1 MNVIILILIVFLY
14 SLKPQKEVTKERKVT
29 VYDNASEMY
38 NEYLQTYFVQYMALS
53 ENKKSKFGNKYS
65 PVNLFVVDAYNY
77 DEWFKNE
84 KLTDTTKKVI
94 KKNLTC
100 HG

>member
-14 SLKPQKEVTKERKVT
+14 SLKPQKEVTKVT

-38 NEYLQTYFVQYMALS
+38 NEYLPTYFVQCMALS
-53 ENKKSKFGNKYS
+53 ENKKSKLGNKYS

-84 KLTDTTKKVI
+84 KSTDTTKKVI